1 LIVREVMEGIYRK
14 FDQNGVT
21 DNRAAL
27 AALLDNGL
35 NMVPPDSGQIGEWR
49 GIVNQSAVELAK
61 SGTFDIA
68 LLDQMQELL
77 NTYRSDAVAAAP

>member
-1 LIVREVMEGIYRK
+1 
-14 FDQNGVT
+14 
-21 DNRAAL
+21 
-27 AALLDNGL
+27 L